1 MTAALVAY
9 CLWSMSTDSAEKLLV
24 MDGGPERTF
33 RVGRPGEAP
42 GGVTATMVTGPW
54 LAGPAG
60 PVPGGVL
67 GVLVDNSL
75 AHVLLR
81 DRVPDRWSV
90 SAEISVDLCGP
101 VPDDGSPLTV
111 HTRKVHFGEKGGLA
125 SGTVTGPD
133 GEVIAQC
140 SQHTRWI
147 PSPFKPED
155 VEAFFAARV
164 GEPRHG
170 MTPGEVYAAGG
181 PASLTDLLDAR
192 IRAADGCAVAEV
204 PATRELC
211 NPLGNLHGGVT
222 FAAVDLAA
230 QAALASVGGPVRTAS
245 VHVAYP
251 RPVSPG
257 TTARFEA
264 QVIHSGRSLGVVRVT
279 ALTEAGKPC
288 VVASVTTGDAHG

>member
-1 MTAALVAY
+1 
-9 CLWSMSTDSAEKLLV
+9 MSTDSAEKLLV

-42 GGVTATMVTGPW
+42 GGVTATMVTGRW

-67 GVLVDNSL
+67 GVLVDNAL

-90 SAEISVDLCGP
+90 SAEISADLCGP

-147 PSPFKPED
+147 PAPFDLD
-155 VEAFFAARV
+155 VDAWMESGQAAYGV
-164 GEPRHG
+164 PAG
-170 MTPGEVYAAGG
+170 TVAAAGG
-181 PASLTDLLDAR
+181 PASLAELLDAR
-192 IRAADGCAVAEV
+192 IRSADGGAVL
-204 PATRELC
+204 ELPVTPELA
-211 NPLGNLHGGVT
+211 NPLGNLHGGIT
-222 FAAVDLAA
+222 FCACDLAA
-230 QAALASVGGPVRTAS
+230 QAALASAGGPVRTAS

-251 RPVSPG
+251 RPIPPG

-264 QVIHSGRSLGVVRVT
+264 QVIHCGRSLGVVRVT
-279 ALTEAGKPC
+279 ALNEAGKPC
-288 VVASVTTGDAHG
+288 VVASVTTGAAHG